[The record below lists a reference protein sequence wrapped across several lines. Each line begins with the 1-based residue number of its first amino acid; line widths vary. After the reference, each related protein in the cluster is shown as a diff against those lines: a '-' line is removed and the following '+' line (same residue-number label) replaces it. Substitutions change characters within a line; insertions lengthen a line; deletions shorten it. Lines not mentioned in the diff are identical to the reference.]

1 MLGSLNYDT
10 FAARVNEVFTATH
23 GPASIELTLTECNR
37 LGHGDGF
44 SRVCDIKVVVKQ
56 RGSPSNP
63 QIGRCCRN
71 NGGPERRWRRASS
84 RTFPIVCS
92 GKRLRFC
99 SLPR

>member
-44 SRVCDIKVVVKQ
+44 SLTFHGPLNPYLPQQIHALHNTILGDIHIFLV
-56 RGSPSNP
+56 PL
-63 QIGRCCRN
+63 
-71 NGGPERRWRRASS
+71 GPAGAIFQYEAI
-84 RTFPIVCS
+84 FN
-92 GKRLRFC
+92 
-99 SLPR
+99 